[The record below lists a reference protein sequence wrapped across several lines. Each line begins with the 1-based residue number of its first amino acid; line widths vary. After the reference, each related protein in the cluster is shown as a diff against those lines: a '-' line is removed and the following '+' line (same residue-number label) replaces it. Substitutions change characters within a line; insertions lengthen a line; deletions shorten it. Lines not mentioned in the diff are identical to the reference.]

1 MTAISTGSTENDIR
15 IVSIDSPPVNALG
28 HEVRDAIVSAIRAAI
43 ADPAIHVIVLMCGGR
58 TFFAGA
64 DIAELGK
71 PPMAPTLH
79 EMLDVI
85 ESSTKPIIAA
95 MHGTAL
101 GGGLETALA
110 CDYRVAVSSTK
121 FGLPEVAL
129 GILPGAGGTQ
139 RLPRLI
145 DVEMALDLILTGR
158 QIGAKAA
165 QEIGLIDLIAKEG
178 NLRADAVGYAR
189 TLVDRKAPLRKVRD
203 LRDKVAAAQTKP
215 DLFAAA
221 RAKNARLHP
230 GFKAPRFIV
239 SAVEAAIERPFDAGL
254 KFERELLQELLA
266 GSESKAQRYAFFA
279 ERATAKVPDLPQD
292 TATLPINRVG
302 VIGAGTMG
310 GGIAMNFLNIGIPV
324 TIVEVAQDALDRGI
338 AVIRKN
344 YDNSAKKGRLT
355 ADEVAKRMS
364 LLTGTIGFGAL
375 ADEDLIIEAVFENM
389 EIKKQIFTKLDAIA
403 KPDAILASN
412 TSFLNLDEIAGVTR
426 RPAQVI
432 GLHFFSPAN
441 VMKLLEVVRGK
452 HTSKVLIAT
461 ALKLA
466 KRIGKIPV
474 VAQVCRG
481 FIANR
486 AMAARGAQA
495 DQLVLEGASPGS
507 VDRVLTD
514 YGFAMGHFAMI
525 DLVGLD
531 VIKGDPSQRTAR
543 SELVA
548 LGRLGQKKN
557 GGYYDYDENRTPTP
571 SAVALEVIA
580 KLARDKAIPQRSFT
594 DDEIRARLLYPVI
607 NECARILEEGIAI
620 RPSDIDT
627 AMIAGYNW
635 PVFSGGPMFWAD
647 QVGLG
652 SVVAKL
658 KEFQATHG
666 DDFHP
671 AALLEI
677 MVAQGKKFSDLS
689 Q

>member
-1 MTAISTGSTENDIR
+1 MTDISTCSTENNIR

-28 HEVRDAIVSAIRAAI
+28 HKVRDAIVNGIRDAI
-43 ADPAIHVIVLMCGGR
+43 AAPAIHAIVLMCGGR

-64 DIAELGK
+64 DISELRK
-71 PPMAPTLH
+71 PAMAPTLH
-79 EMLDVI
+79 EMLDFI
-85 ESSTKPIIAA
+85 ESSSKPIIAA

-101 GGGLETALA
+101 GGGLEAALT
-110 CDYRVAVSSTK
+110 CHYRVAVPSTK

-145 DVEMALDLILTGR
+145 DVETALDMIVTGR

-165 QEIGLIDLIAKEG
+165 QEIGLIDLIAKED
-178 NLRADAVGYAR
+178 NLRAEAVGYAR
-189 TLVDRKAPLRKVRD
+189 TLVARKAPLRRVRD
-203 LRDKVAAAQTKP
+203 LQDEIAAAKAKP
-215 DLFAAA
+215 DLFAKA
-221 RAKNARLHP
+221 RANNARLHP

-239 SAVEAAIERPFDAGL
+239 NAVEAAIERPFDAGL

-266 GSESKAQRYAFFA
+266 SPESKAQRYAFFA

-292 TATLPINRVG
+292 TATLPINGVG

-324 TIVEVAQDALDRGI
+324 TIVEVAQDALERGV

-344 YDNSAKKGRLT
+344 YDNSAKRGRLT
-355 ADEVAKRMS
+355 ADEVAKRMN
-364 LLTGTIGFGAL
+364 LLTGTIGFSAL
-375 ADEDLIIEAVFENM
+375 AGKDLIIEAVFENM
-389 EIKKQIFTKLDAIA
+389 EIKKQIFAKLDAIA

-412 TSFLNLDEIAGVTR
+412 TSFLDLDEIASATR
-426 RPAQVI
+426 RPEQVI

-461 ALKLA
+461 AMKLA

-474 VAQVCRG
+474 LSQVCRG

-486 AMAARGAQA
+486 AMAARSVQA
-495 DQLVLEGASPGS
+495 DQLVLEGASPSS

-514 YGFAMGHFAMI
+514 YGFAMGQFAML

-531 VIKGDPSQRTAR
+531 VIKGDPSQRTVR

-571 SAVALEVIA
+571 SPVALEVIA
-580 KLARDKAIPQRSFT
+580 NLARDKAIPQRSFA

-607 NECARILEEGIAI
+607 NEGAKILEEGIAI

-627 AMIAGYNW
+627 ALIAGYNW

-652 SVVAKL
+652 TVAAKL
-658 KEFQATHG
+658 QEFQASHG
-666 DDFHP
+666 DDFRP
-671 AALLEI
+671 AALLEKL
-677 MVAQGKKFSDLS
+677 VAQGGNFSDL
-689 Q
+689 